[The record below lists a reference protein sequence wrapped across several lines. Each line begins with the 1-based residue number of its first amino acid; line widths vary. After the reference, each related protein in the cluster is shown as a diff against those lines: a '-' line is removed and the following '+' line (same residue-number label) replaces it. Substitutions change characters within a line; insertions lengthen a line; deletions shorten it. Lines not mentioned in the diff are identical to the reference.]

1 MKKKKFILGL
11 MIIIEIFL
19 IIVIV
24 YQIKSS
30 SIHEPPERVAIEL
43 KGKILHISSH
53 NDFNLACLK
62 VEKSNYTEYRKETA
76 EFFIRVKDSLAVM
89 VYPATNQSLKIGSEI
104 LVNYNHDHQIL
115 ELEKGDTISKQK
127 IIFFP
132 VGNYI
137 KDSCIP
143 E

>member
-1 MKKKKFILGL
+1 MKKEKFILGL

-24 YQIKSS
+24 YQEKSS

-53 NDFNLACLK
+53 DDFNIACLK
-62 VEKSNYTEYRKETA
+62 VEKSNYIEYRKETA

-89 VYPATNQSLKIGSEI
+89 VYPASNQSLKIGSEI
-104 LVNYNHDHQIL
+104 LVNYNYNHQIF
-115 ELEKGDTISKQK
+115 ELEKEDTISKQK
-127 IIFFP
+127 IMFYPI
-132 VGNYI
+132 GDYL